1 MTSLD
6 LAEKGCFV
14 RARLT
19 VMLAVI
25 VVAVGIVVPATS
37 TSTSTPAFADA
48 PTRPNILF
56 LLTDDMALSD
66 LSAMPHVKALLAEQ
80 GTTFSKA
87 FVSVSA
93 CCPSRST
100 ILRGQY
106 SHNTGVET
114 NGGGNG
120 GFEAAHGN
128 GIEKSTIATWLH
140 NDGYRTGLF
149 GKYLNGYPDGVPDG
163 YVPPGW
169 DEFDTPTRG
178 GKPYRELGYNLNQDG
193 RVVHY
198 GEAQSDYGTD
208 VYTSL
213 TSDFVTKAA
222 HDDKPFFAY
231 VAYYAPHVPAT
242 PAARD
247 ANKFPN
253 AKAPRTPS
261 YDEADMSDKPSWLR
275 DVPQMTPEVKAR
287 VDNLYRKRMQ
297 SLQAVDDSVA
307 NLMDTLQ
314 RNGQLQNTYVVFTSD
329 NGYHLGQHR
338 MPAGKLTAYD
348 EDIHVPL
355 IVRGPGV
362 PDRTRD
368 QMVGNVDFAL
378 TFADLAGVKAPK
390 FVDGRSFAP
399 MLTSGPAPDHWRDAY
414 LIEHWLQ
421 SPKEGQTE
429 GRLLAP
435 LEPLARDPRAID
447 ETTALQGPRIPGM
460 KPTTEHDPTPEFH
473 AIRTADQLYVEYST
487 GEKELYDL
495 KRDPYELDNIAGSA
509 PSRELDELHRRVV
522 ELETCRDAGCRTADS
537 RHV

>member
-1 MTSLD
+1 MASLRQ
-6 LAEKGCFV
+6 AEKGWLV
-14 RARLT
+14 RFRLT

-25 VVAVGIVVPATS
+25 VVAVGIVAPA
-37 TSTSTPAFADA
+37 TSTSTPAFAAA

-56 LLTDDMALSD
+56 LLTDDMAYSD
-66 LSAMPHVKALLAEQ
+66 LAVMPHVKALLAEQ

-120 GFEAAHGN
+120 GFEAAHAN

-178 GKPYRELGYNLNQDG
+178 GKPYRELGYNLNQNG

-198 GEAQSDYGTD
+198 GEAPSDYGTD

-213 TSDFVTKAA
+213 TSDFVTKAE
-222 HDDKPFFAY
+222 HDGKPFFAY

-253 AKAPRTPS
+253 ARAPRTPS
-261 YDEADMSDKPSWLR
+261 YDEPDMRDKPSWLR
-275 DVPQMTPEVKAR
+275 DIPQMNSEVKAR
-287 VDNLYRKRMQ
+287 VDDLYRRRIQ
-297 SLQAVDDSVA
+297 SLQAIDDSVA

-362 PDRTRD
+362 PDRTRE
-368 QMVGNVDFAL
+368 QMVGNVDFAP
-378 TFADLAGVKAPK
+378 TFADLAGVKPPK
-390 FVDGRSFAP
+390 DVDGRSFAP
-399 MLTSGPAPDHWRDAY
+399 LLGSGPAPEHWRNAY
-414 LIEHWLQ
+414 LIEHWRQ
-421 SPKEGQTE
+421 TRKDGQGV

-435 LEPLARDPRAID
+435 LEPTANDQRAMD

-460 KPTTEHDPTPEFH
+460 RATRAHDPIPEFH

-487 GEKELYDL
+487 GEQELYDL
-495 KRDPYELDNIAGSA
+495 KRDPFELDNIAGSA
-509 PSRELDELHRRVV
+509 SARELDELHRRVA
-522 ELETCRDAGCRTADS
+522 ELLTCRDEGCRAADS
-537 RHV
+537 RHL